1 MQVGRKGFAT
11 ICFITQI
18 ENAKMARNG
27 KTKCKDVARRSQ
39 GGRKEGARHML
50 SSILGPCR
58 ESTISKYYKP
68 IEAERAK
75 ATDDLKIED

>member
-1 MQVGRKGFAT
+1 MQGGRKGVAT
-11 ICFITQI
+11 ICFITHI

-39 GGRKEGARHML
+39 GGRKEGARHEL
-50 SSILGPCR
+50 SSILGPWGK
-58 ESTISKYYKP
+58 TISKYYKP

>member
-1 MQVGRKGFAT
+1 MQGGRKGVAT

-39 GGRKEGARHML
+39 GGRKEGARHEL
-50 SSILGPCR
+50 SSILGPWGN
-58 ESTISKYYKP
+58 TISKYYKP